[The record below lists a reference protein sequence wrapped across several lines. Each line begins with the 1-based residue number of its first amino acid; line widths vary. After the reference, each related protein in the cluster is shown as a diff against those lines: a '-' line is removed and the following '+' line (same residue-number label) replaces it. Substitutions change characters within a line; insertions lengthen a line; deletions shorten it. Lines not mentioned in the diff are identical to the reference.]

1 MKVSHGAIAT
11 IAPQVLAFVANGALI
26 PTHITGL
33 KAVARIPSPSP
44 TASTPPSLHDH
55 ISALDA
61 AGQIIWTDVD
71 GGRAAVLQP
80 SGTAQSGLQQ
90 RSDIWKGF
98 ADPPSFIGSVWN
110 ALHADVEVDNYDGR
124 AMCPAGGS
132 HMAKALVDSS
142 ATMACRY
149 FVKQSVIGQLG
160 LKVWHAYEVH
170 DNQATSD
177 GPGYVRWLLGSI
189 SDHPAPLTES
199 FCSDLWDAVKS
210 MCTTAGTTADT
221 QGQVVEA
228 GDWMMYADPTS
239 NKNNT

>member
-1 MKVSHGAIAT
+1 MQISIITIAT
-11 IAPQVLAFVANGALI
+11 IAPQVLALIANGS
-26 PTHITGL
+26 PTSPTGMI
-33 KAVARIPSPSP
+33 AVARTPTPTPTPSP
-44 TASTPPSLHDH
+44 PPSLHDQ
-55 ISALDA
+55 INALDA
-61 AGQIIWTDVD
+61 AGKIDWADVD

-80 SGTAQSGLQQ
+80 PSVQQ
-90 RSDIWKGF
+90 RNDIWHGF

-110 ALHADVEVDNYDGR
+110 ALHADVEVDDYSGR

-132 HMAKALVDSS
+132 HMAKAIVDSS
-142 ATMACRY
+142 ANLACRY
-149 FVKQSVIGQLG
+149 FVKQSTIGQLA

-189 SDHPAPLTES
+189 SDHPAPLTEE
-199 FCSDLWDAVKS
+199 FCEDLWDAVKS
-210 MCTTAGTTADT
+210 MCTTEGTNADT

>member
-1 MKVSHGAIAT
+1 MKASISTIAT
-11 IAPQVLAFVANGALI
+11 IAPQVLALVVNGG
-26 PTHITGL
+26 PTPIHTTGMIV
-33 KAVARIPSPSP
+33 VARTSTPTPSPP
-44 TASTPPSLHDH
+44 ASLHDQ
-55 ISALDA
+55 INALDA
-61 AGQIIWTDVD
+61 AGKISWTDVD
-71 GGRAAVLQP
+71 GGRAAVLHP
-80 SGTAQSGLQQ
+80 SNFQL
-90 RSDIWKGF
+90 RDDVFHGF

-142 ATMACRY
+142 ANLACRY
-149 FVKQSVIGQLG
+149 FVKQSTIGELA

-189 SDHPAPLTES
+189 SDNPAPLTEE
-199 FCSDLWDAVKS
+199 FCRDLWDAVKS
-210 MCTTAGTTADT
+210 MCTTENTIADT

-228 GDWMMYADPTS
+228 GDWIMYADPTS